1 MDKIISTCKN
11 FISTKKNKMITMD
24 KYRKTFR
31 HIVRSLFFIFSFVYI
46 LFFQKVLIE
55 TYLEV
60 YASPATGF
68 SRTLFLA
75 ILLSTALTFLSIP
88 VEKIF
93 KFSDSLYACNYL
105 PSTLILGICT
115 SFSKMGGNSF
125 SIGLWILIAVLTILI
140 MIICK
145 VISVR
150 RYRRGT
156 DILSLYAN
164 NFLILIIALSFTLFI
179 GNTNETVHRTLSM
192 EKYYEQGRYKKALA
206 VGKKAEEINTRISVL
221 RAKSLSQLS
230 IGNTIPGSQL
240 GEHLF
245 EYKQCD
251 ADIVADS
258 LLSISYGDNSMESA
272 NRKLTAFL
280 LRKNLANF
288 SDALQDDLINDL
300 KISSW
305 YPDNIPVYYLQALL
319 MAEYNGVAIP
329 QEVDQLYSKQ
339 CKEQRTLFEEYIK
352 DKETVSSKSKQYRR
366 NYMYKRYFATY
377 WWFYDFSE

>member
-280 LRKNLANF
+280 LRKNLADF

-352 DKETVSSKSKQYRR
+352 DKETVSLKSKQYRR